1 MQLDAG
7 LLPNKLCTKVWGM
20 DPAQI
25 KEILGSLARRRVTAT
40 DVADA
45 LRVSRNTANSRLAD
59 GLPATETI
67 EVSRYLEINPTQAL
81 LELGH
86 LTANEVFD
94 FLDGDGTLLASAS
107 TEQLVRTLAEDV
119 LPLSDRI
126 ELGAA
131 AKALADRRD
140 ELAAASTPDATRDE
154 LASRRSSTP
163 DVTPTVQPDQIAAS
177 DVPPE
182 PEEGD
187 DGYGPGA

>member
-1 MQLDAG
+1 MCIRD
-7 LLPNKLCTKVWGM
+7 
-20 DPAQI
+20 
-25 KEILGSLARRRVTAT
+25 S
-40 DVADA
+40 
-45 LRVSRNTANSRLAD
+45 
-59 GLPATETI
+59 
-67 EVSRYLEINPTQAL
+67 
-81 LELGH
+81 